1 MKQQNGN
8 NNGNGEIEYPQD
20 LMDSIIKITSN
31 IKIYDIEEEKNIIAI
46 NEVVA
51 KIDSLQKKIIE
62 QDAKINEL
70 NTKISNLTIKELI
83 GFKQKIYL
91 WWNLIIQSKLLTLI
105 IVTIIIDIAGLILFS
120 NTVLGFAM
128 VFGSTLLLYEIFYVT
143 FKKSRTIKIIKHN
156 D

>member
-1 MKQQNGN
+1 MKQKNGN
-8 NNGNGEIEYPQD
+8 SNGNGEIEYPQD
-20 LMDSIIKITSN
+20 IINIIKNTN
-31 IKIYDIEEEKNIIAI
+31 IDIEKYNIEKEKNIIAEFDKKLDSIFKKI
-46 NEVVA
+46 NEHDA
-51 KIDSLQKKIIE
+51 KIDAIIT
-62 QDAKINEL
+62 DSDIYKPRR
-70 NTKISNLTIKELI
+70 IKRE
-83 GFKQKIYL
+83 IYL